1 MMGGVAVVSEEAME
15 EPVVSEEVHDMEEE
29 EENPGHSPRSHH
41 KGEEVEVFCDVVVV
55 SLVVVSLVA
64 AAVRVVAVAVAM
76 GQQAEQGLLEMAA

>member
-1 MMGGVAVVSEEAME
+1 MMEVVAVVSEEAME
-15 EPVVSEEVHDMEEE
+15 EPVVSVEVHDMEEE
-29 EENPGHSPRSHH
+29 EEGPGRSPRSHH

-55 SLVVVSLVA
+55 SLVAAERA